1 MNEQERQKILKTVKV
16 YQKTKQERMRE
27 AWRILHADMKKQR
40 QVVESTPEYD
50 REFDRIQQ
58 MDKLKRK

>member
-1 MNEQERQKILKTVKV
+1 M
-16 YQKTKQERMRE
+16 TKQERMKE
-27 AWRILHADMKKQR
+27 AWRILHADMKKR

-58 MDKLKRK
+58 MDEVKRK